1 MSRLRWDH
9 FQARRSAPAVIVAG
23 VVLAVITVGSLVGDP
38 AVTRHDALTID
49 APVYAVEAPVPV
61 GEPVV
66 TTSPSSSSVAVPGG
80 TAHVPGSPTAPTQYA
95 ELTSDPAIERLPATA
110 ATPLP
115 IWEPAPGDCSAWA
128 TVFASYGATDDE
140 VAFFVP
146 RILDRESGCGRDTL
160 NDSTGDTGVCQISPV
175 HNRAGYFG
183 RVQYGPGG
191 WLLEL
196 HGLTTRVDT
205 DSPAWAAACLTLY
218 RVCGAGPWQPPYSC
232 ANRRLPS

>member
-1 MSRLRWDH
+1 MS
-9 FQARRSAPAVIVAG
+9 
-23 VVLAVITVGSLVGDP
+23 
-38 AVTRHDALTID
+38 
-49 APVYAVEAPVPV
+49 
-61 GEPVV
+61 
-66 TTSPSSSSVAVPGG
+66 
-80 TAHVPGSPTAPTQYA
+80 
-95 ELTSDPAIERLPATA
+95 
-110 ATPLP
+110 
-115 IWEPAPGDCSAWA
+115 WA
-128 TVFASYGATDDE
+128 
-140 VAFFVP
+140 

-175 HNRAGYFG
+175 HNQAGYFG